1 MQRLKQNYSSS
12 KYSSQDGSILVFEI
26 VVMFI
31 LSMVMGAILANAAMQ
46 YRVLRSSSAREQ
58 AFHIAEAGINY
69 YQWHLSHFSTD
80 FQDGT
85 GLAPTAQTGFSNP
98 CYLHDFIDK
107 DTNETIG
114 RYCLEITPPL
124 IGSTVV
130 TITSTAYT
138 LANPN
143 IKRTITSRYGI
154 PSLAKYAFL
163 THGDVWVGDTES
175 ISGAMHA
182 NGGIHFDGI
191 GNAPITSA
199 KTTYTCQ
206 TYHGCSP
213 AQSKAGIWGSSP
225 QSTKNFWQ
233 YPVPNVDFSTMTADL
248 ATLKTTAQSAGGRY
262 LAPSGSQGYSIVF
275 NANGTYTTYRVNTLR
290 SHATGTDVDGNSHSE
305 DIDYNSRT
313 LINTVSLPT
322 NGIIYVEDKL
332 WVEGVVNGRVM
343 AVAARLPYNA
353 STAPSIMIPNNI
365 TYSAQDGSSSLGL
378 LSQKDILVTYY
389 APNNLTINAAMIAQN
404 GSAERFFFSGNVK
417 TSITI
422 YGTIASYGTWT
433 WSWVNGS
440 GSTTSGYQT
449 TSTTYDSNLLYAPP
463 PSFPLTTGGYQQI
476 SWISN

>member
-1 MQRLKQNYSSS
+1 MPFKKIKEN
-12 KYSSQDGSILVFEI
+12 KNNGSEQGSVIVFELI
-26 VVMFI
+26 AIFI
-31 LSMVMGAILANAAMQ
+31 LTVVIGAILAQAAIQ
-46 YRVLRSSSAREQ
+46 YRVLRSSSIREQ
-58 AFHIAEAGINY
+58 AFHIAEAGVNY
-69 YQWHLSHFSTD
+69 YQWHLAHFNTD

-85 GLAPTAQTGFSNP
+85 GAAPTSQAGFSQP
-98 CYLHDFIDK
+98 CYLHDYYDK
-107 DTNETIG
+107 DTNQLIG

-124 IGSTVV
+124 VGSTIV
-130 TITSTAYT
+130 TIKSTAYSIS
-138 LANPN
+138 NSS
-143 IKRTITSRYGI
+143 IKRVITSRFGI

-163 THGDVWVGDTES
+163 TQGDVWVGDSET

-182 NGGIHFDGI
+182 NGGIHFDGT

-213 AQSKAGIWGSSP
+213 AQTKAGIWGSAP

-233 YPVPNVDFSTMTADL
+233 YPMPNVDFSAITADL
-248 ATLKTTAQSAGGRY
+248 AALKTSAQTSSGRY
-262 LAPSGSQGYSIVF
+262 LAPSGAQGYSLVF
-275 NANGTYTTYRVNTLR
+275 NSNGTYSTYRVTSLR
-290 SHATGTDVDGNSHSE
+290 SHASGTDVDGNSHSE
-305 DIDYNSRT
+305 DLDYNART
-313 LINTVSLPT
+313 LINTVAIPT
-322 NGIIYVEDKL
+322 NGIIFVEDRT
-332 WVEGVVNGRVM
+332 WVEGTVNGRVM
-343 AVAARLPYNA
+343 VAAARLPYNV
-353 STAPSIMIPNNI
+353 STAPSIIIPNNI
-365 TYSAQDGSSSLGL
+365 TYTVQDGTVSLGL
-378 LSQKDILVTYY
+378 LAQQDILVSYY

-417 TSITI
+417 GTITI

-476 SWISN
+476 SWTSN